1 MHARLRRLP
10 PLQLRP
16 PLHHVHGRR
25 AATPLARLRGLAG
38 LPSPDGAALLLPR
51 TSAVHTLGMRFA
63 LDLVWLD
70 RTGNVARLDED
81 VRPGRLRTCA
91 AARGGVIEVAAGRGR
106 DLAAA
111 LGRQASG
118 SWSSSRVRE
127 PR

>member
-1 MHARLRRLP
+1 MRRG
-10 PLQLRP
+10 RP
-16 PLHHVHGRR
+16 TAPRASGWRIA
-25 AATPLARLRGLAG
+25 AATRPWARARGLLGRRGLAEDEG
-38 LPSPDGAALLLPR
+38 LWLPVR
-51 TSAVHTLGMRFA
+51 SVHAIGMRFA